1 MPKQV
6 VLNMLKMIHN
16 WRLTKA
22 MLIGVLSACQ
32 PAEPSAPT
40 DVYSPLD
47 AGTLVDSGTEPPEPQ
62 RAFTHK
68 MMKRTGEN
76 MFSILGYECNTCS
89 FEQHAAIVSPQ
100 GWTKGPTQVSA
111 FTHGELRSHPSFDG
125 VPDAMDFVE
134 EVPGDEYKLIVKT
147 VSGELLEQGANGIV
161 ARTEVMRDT
170 RFTYAAGRRVHELT
184 SPGGD
189 VFVLFAFQ
197 VDPSNPVIPDFED
210 PEVLGDFGAPE
221 GWTYSSRILD
231 EELVLDTPQTA
242 TVLAIRKQTDS
253 TWQLR

>member
-1 MPKQV
+1 MQKV
-6 VLNMLKMIHN
+6 E
-16 WRLTKA
+16 A
-22 MLIGVLSACQ
+22 MVALSCLLAACSSEHSGSIIDRD
-32 PAEPSAPT
+32 AGMA
-40 DVYSPLD
+40 VD
-47 AGTLVDSGTEPPEPQ
+47 AGTLIDSGAEPPEPQ

-76 MFSILGYECNTCS
+76 MFAMLGYECDTCS
-89 FEQHAAIVSPQ
+89 FEQHAAIVARQ

-111 FTHGELRSHPSFDG
+111 FTSGELRSRPTFEG

-147 VSGELLEQGANGIV
+147 LSGELVERGADGVV

-184 SPGGD
+184 SPGGE

-197 VDPSNPVIPDFED
+197 FDPSNAVIPDFED
-210 PEVLGDFGAPE
+210 PEALGDFGAPD
-221 GWTYSSRILD
+221 GWNYSSRVLD

-242 TVLAIRKQTDS
+242 TVLAIRKQIDS